1 MEALFRN
8 HGLWAALVAWTLAQT
23 VKTLRHF
30 WREKA
35 FCKERILGAGG
46 MPSAH
51 TAAVTAF
58 CVSSACTY
66 GLDSF
71 AFGISALVAAI
82 TIHDALTM
90 RRELE
95 KQGIVLQKTAAMA
108 GIRLKTHLGHTPLQ
122 VLAGAA
128 VGAAVGLC
136 IH

>member
-1 MEALFRN
+1 MEALFKN
-8 HGLWAALVAWTLAQT
+8 HGLWAALGAWTLAQI
-23 VKTLRHF
+23 VKNLWCF
-30 WREKA
+30 WKEKT
-35 FCKERILGAGG
+35 FYKERILGAGG

-51 TAAVTAF
+51 TAAVSAF

-95 KQGIVLQKTAAMA
+95 KQGEVLQKTASMA

-128 VGAAVGLC
+128 VGAAVGWC